1 MTECRTI
8 AGLGLSLVLM
18 ASPAALAQEEVQG
31 LLPVPDYGG
40 DFWNRSHLTGDWGGT
55 RTELA
60 NKGVQ
65 VDVDWTQYV
74 QGVVDGG
81 LDRKTRYGGHV
92 DYLFHLDLMRMGLI
106 PGGLVTFRAESRYGE
121 SVNGISGQILP
132 VNTTALFPL
141 TNRLDEDVAIAITD
155 LNYTQFLSE
164 HLAVLVG
171 KLDTLDADLNEFASG
186 RGKSQFMNANFLF
199 NSALALRLPYST
211 LGAAALWLP
220 TRNITV
226 NASIINSTDFSTD
239 TGFGDFGD
247 GQTVSVE
254 ADFQYRLRGLPGGM
268 NVGGLYSFN
277 QDFNQIGGR
286 LIFQPGQEL
295 AVEQED
301 DTWAVYWSA
310 WQYLFVE
317 DPRDEPLDL
326 HNGVPDREG
335 VGVFARFGVA
345 DEDTN
350 PVEWSGSFGV
360 GGRGIIPSRDDDVFG
375 VGYYYT
381 RFQETRVGGLLGVKD
396 HGQGFE
402 TFYNAAITPASH
414 LTFDLQLADSALPRT
429 DTAVILGGRLNL
441 SFWGRGHGE
450 PRTERASQAI
460 A

>member
-1 MTECRTI
+1 MIDRRI
-8 AGLGLSLVLM
+8 AASLALSFVL
-18 ASPAALAQEEVQG
+18 AAPHAALAQEEVEG

-40 DFWNRSHLTGDWGGT
+40 DLLNRSRLTGDWGGR
-55 RTELA
+55 RTDLA

-74 QGVVDGG
+74 QGIADGG
-81 LDRKTRYGGHV
+81 LDRNTRYGGHV
-92 DYLFHLDLMRMGLI
+92 DYLVNLDLMRMGLI
-106 PGGLVTFRAESRYGE
+106 PGALVKFRAESRYGE
-121 SVNGISGQILP
+121 SVNGISGQILS

-141 TNRLDEDVAIAITD
+141 TNRLDEDVVIAITD

-199 NSALALRLPYST
+199 NSTLALRLPYST
-211 LGAAALWLP
+211 LGAAVLWLP
-220 TRNITV
+220 TKHITV
-226 NASIINSTDFSTD
+226 NASIINSTDSSTD
-239 TGFGDFGD
+239 TGFDDFGD
-247 GQTVSVE
+247 GQTVSAE
-254 ADFQYRLRGLPGGM
+254 TDFKYRARGLPGGM

-286 LIFQPGQEL
+286 LIFQPGQQL
-295 AVEQED
+295 AIEQQD

-317 DPRDEPLDL
+317 DPSDAPINLAD
-326 HNGVPDREG
+326 GVPDREG

-345 DEDTN
+345 DQDTN

-360 GGRGIIPSRDDDVFG
+360 GGRGVVPSRDDDVFG

-381 RFQETRVGGLLGVKD
+381 RFQDTRVGGLLGLD
-396 HGQGFE
+396 HEGQGFE
-402 TFYNAAITPASH
+402 TFYNACDHAREPSH
-414 LTFDLQLADSALPRT
+414 L
-429 DTAVILGGRLNL
+429 
-441 SFWGRGHGE
+441 
-450 PRTERASQAI
+450 
-460 A
+460 